1 MLDKA
6 CKDLFYE
13 AFTCTAV
20 GTLSMITLSPRYRL
34 PCPSPCYP
42 NVDSNSRPLLPKGI
56 GVFNVDVR
64 YHFLPNHSIVLTA
77 QNFERRRRV
86 WRRSETVRS
95 PSRSKPKANTKS
107 FFKSPVLVQFKMLM
121 LVLIFTFKALEL
133 TSINLINFT
142 TLVASRVFAN

>member
-107 FFKSPVLVQFKMLM
+107 FFKSKFNSM
-121 LVLIFTFKALEL
+121 LVLIFTFEALEL